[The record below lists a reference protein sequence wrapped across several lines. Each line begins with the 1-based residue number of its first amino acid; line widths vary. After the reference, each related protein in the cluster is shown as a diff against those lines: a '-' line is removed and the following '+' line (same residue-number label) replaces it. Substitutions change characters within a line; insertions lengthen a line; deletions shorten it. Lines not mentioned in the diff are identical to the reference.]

1 MARTTPLLLICF
13 ATAIV
18 SLHAADTSKLD
29 TEATRIVD
37 TIRLLEPGLPEPN
50 RYPAAV
56 APGPLSIQ
64 RAVEIALANNLSL
77 QTARDEI
84 RSLALDLQA
93 SRRDFRPRF
102 RAGTA
107 LFTTQS
113 SVIIGDDHFSTQN
126 TNASQT
132 IGVSQRF
139 PFGGE
144 ISLDAGGAYNSGSD
158 DSGSYSPSAAV
169 SLRLPFLRG
178 FGIDQNAESVVQRK
192 RNVLYALR
200 SLKLQEQDVAIAT
213 IESFLDL
220 LSQQQRIRLLA
231 ARHKGAE
238 LLRRRSVS
246 FFSVGRESEFEMVRA
261 GQEELR
267 AKRDLDAAEAQ
278 LENQKDSFKIL
289 INLPADYALEPAP
302 YLPPDFPL
310 PRNIDIAIELA
321 LHRRADL
328 RTIDDIITDKQRGL
342 KFASNDLKPDLDFRA
357 SAATSSWS
365 SNNSS
370 AVSQDYSAGIVF
382 SLPLERTRE
391 NMNLYDAFQDLAQ
404 SRREQRYARESNAAA
419 IRGAIR
425 VLQSIDTSLGFQ
437 DQIVD
442 SSKRKQRLAE
452 IRLAYGEAANRDL
465 IDAQNDVLADQNYR
479 LDLQQ
484 ERYIGFLRL
493 QRAMGAF
500 DLAQHLP
507 ATSQP

>member
-1 MARTTPLLLICF
+1 MARTALFLLICF
-13 ATAIV
+13 ATVIGR
-18 SLHAADTSKLD
+18 LRAADTRKLD
-29 TEATRIVD
+29 AEAAQIVNN
-37 TIRLLEPGLPEPN
+37 IRLLEPGLPDPN

-77 QTARDEI
+77 LMVRDGV
-84 RSLALDLQA
+84 RSLALDLQT
-93 SRRDFRPRF
+93 SRRDFRPKF
-102 RAGTA
+102 RAGA
-107 LFTTQS
+107 SLFTTQS
-113 SVIIGDDHFSTQN
+113 SVVVGNDQFSSQN

-132 IGVSQRF
+132 VGVTQRF

-144 ISLDAGGAYNSGSD
+144 ISLDAGAAYNSGSD
-158 DSGSYSPSAAV
+158 DSGSYSPSGAV
-169 SLRLPFLRG
+169 SLRLPVLRG
-178 FGIDQNAESVVQRK
+178 FGIDQNAESIVQRK

-231 ARHKGAE
+231 ARLKGAE
-238 LLRRRSVS
+238 LLHRRSVT
-246 FFSVGRESEFEMVRA
+246 FFAVGRESEFEMVRA
-261 GQEELR
+261 AQEELR
-267 AKRDLDAAEAQ
+267 AKRDLEAAEAQ

-289 INLPADYALEPAP
+289 VNLPADYPLEPAP

-310 PRNIDIAIELA
+310 PPNADAAIVLA

-328 RTIDDIITDKQRGL
+328 RTIADIVADKQRGL
-342 KFASNDLKPDLDFRA
+342 KFARNDLKPDLDLRA

-391 NMNLYDAFQDLAQ
+391 NVNLYDAFQDLAQ
-404 SRREQRYARESNAAA
+404 SQREERYARETNAAA

-425 VLQSIDTSLGFQ
+425 VLQNIDTSLIIQ

-442 SSKRKQRLAE
+442 SSRRKERLAE

-465 IDAQNDVLADQNYR
+465 IDAQNDVLGDQNYR

-484 ERYIGFLRL
+484 DRYVGFLRL
-493 QRAMGAF
+493 QRALGTF
-500 DLAQHLP
+500 DIAQLLP